1 MDKELLIELKLM
13 TENLLLIYLDICL
26 KIMKRLKMFPIIF

>member
-1 MDKELLIELKLM
+1 MGKELLIELKLM

-26 KIMKRLKMFPIIF
+26 KIMKRLKMFLIIF